1 MGVPLPFLRR
11 LISMDDIKMLTEEG
25 AAELIIEV
33 EDIIEAIRN
42 GEMDGEY
49 FEF

>member
-1 MGVPLPFLRR
+1 
-11 LISMDDIKMLTEEG
+11 MDDMELLTEEE
-25 AAELIIEV
+25 AAELIIEA
-33 EDIIEAIRN
+33 EEIIEAIRN

>member
-1 MGVPLPFLRR
+1 MNDVE
-11 LISMDDIKMLTEEG
+11 MLTEEE

-33 EDIIEAIRN
+33 EAIIEAIRN

>member
-1 MGVPLPFLRR
+1 
-11 LISMDDIKMLTEEG
+11 MDDMELLTGEE
-25 AAELIIEV
+25 ATELIIEV
-33 EDIIEAIRN
+33 EEMIRAIRD

>member
-1 MGVPLPFLRR
+1 
-11 LISMDDIKMLTEEG
+11 MDEQLTADE

-33 EDIIEAIRN
+33 EEMIRMIRD
-42 GEMDGEY
+42 GEMEGEY

>member
-1 MGVPLPFLRR
+1 MSVLNK
-11 LISMDDIKMLTEEG
+11 IDMDDMELLTEEE

-33 EDIIEAIRN
+33 EEIIEAIRN

>member
-11 LISMDDIKMLTEEG
+11 LISMDDIEILTEEE

-33 EDIIEAIRN
+33 EDIIEYIRN

>member
-1 MGVPLPFLRR
+1 MG
-11 LISMDDIKMLTEEG
+11 DTKMKLLTEEE

-33 EDIIEAIRN
+33 EEIIEAIRN

>member
-1 MGVPLPFLRR
+1 
-11 LISMDDIKMLTEEG
+11 MDDIEMLTEEE

-33 EDIIEAIRN
+33 EYIIKAIRN

>member
-1 MGVPLPFLRR
+1 MSVLNKIDTDNIEL
-11 LISMDDIKMLTEEG
+11 LTEEE

-33 EDIIEAIRN
+33 EEIIEAIRN